1 MKTLLEFLNEAK
13 SSSRF
18 ELANDLVAD
27 DVRKAIAK
35 AKSKKMWDAAWET
48 LKEWLD
54 KNATLIE
61 PTEAN
66 YNPNEYHILLYKGTG
81 GRREWNGWCHIRYK
95 STEDDKCYGMGWGTS
110 EVLQNW
116 IDTSAYDGITG
127 ELRYFD
133 HNPNVRNITDIFLYK
148 L

>member
-1 MKTLLEFLNEAK
+1 MNEAK
-13 SSSRF
+13 SSRF
-18 ELANDLVAD
+18 ELANDLVD
-27 DVRKAIAK
+27 DNVRKNIAK

-81 GRREWNGWCHIRYK
+81 GGNAHKGWCHICYK
-95 STEDDKCYGMGWGTS
+95 STENDKCYIMGWNVS

-127 ELRYFD
+127 KLRYFD
-133 HNPNVRNITDIFLYK
+133 NNPNVRNITDIFLYK

>member
-13 SSSRF
+13 SSRF
-18 ELANDLVAD
+18 EMANDLVAD

-35 AKSKKMWDAAWET
+35 AKSAKMWTDAWEM

-54 KNATLIE
+54 KNATPVE

-66 YNPNEYHILLYKGTG
+66 YNSNEYHILLYKGTG
-81 GRREWNGWCHIRYK
+81 GGRAHRGSCHICYK
-95 STEDDKCYGMGWGTS
+95 STEDDKCYGMGWDVS

-116 IDTSAYDGITG
+116 EDTSAYDGITG
-127 ELRYFD
+127 KLRYFD

>member
-13 SSSRF
+13 SNRF

-27 DVRKAIAK
+27 NVRKAIAK
-35 AKSKKMWDAAWET
+35 VKSEKMWNDAWEM

-66 YNPNEYHILLYKGTG
+66 YNSNEYHILLYKGTDG
-81 GRREWNGWCHIRYK
+81 ARHHKGSCHICYK
-95 STEDDKCYGMGWGTS
+95 STENDKCYDMGWGTS

-116 IDTSAYDGITG
+116 ADTSAYDGITG
-127 ELRYFD
+127 KLRYFD

>member
-1 MKTLLEFLNEAK
+1 M
-13 SSSRF
+13 
-18 ELANDLVAD
+18 ANNLVD
-27 DVRKAIAK
+27 DNVRKAIAK
-35 AKSKKMWDAAWET
+35 VKSAKMWTDAWEM
-48 LKEWLD
+48 LKEQLD
-54 KNATLIE
+54 KNATSIE

-66 YNPNEYHILLYKGTG
+66 YDSSKYHILLTKGIGGAKHYKGS
-81 GRREWNGWCHIRYK
+81 CHICYK
-95 STEDDKCYGMGWGTS
+95 STEDDKCYGMGWNVG

-116 IDTSAYDGITG
+116 ADTSAYDGITG

>member
-1 MKTLLEFLNEAK
+1 MNEAK
-13 SSSRF
+13 SSRF
-18 ELANDLVAD
+18 ELANDLVD
-27 DVRKAIAK
+27 DNVRKTIAK

-54 KNATLIE
+54 KNATSIE

-81 GRREWNGWCHIRYK
+81 GGNSHKGWCHICYK
-95 STEDDKCYGMGWGTS
+95 STENDKCYQMGWNVG

-116 IDTSAYDGITG
+116 IDASTFDGITG
-127 ELRYFD
+127 QLRYFD